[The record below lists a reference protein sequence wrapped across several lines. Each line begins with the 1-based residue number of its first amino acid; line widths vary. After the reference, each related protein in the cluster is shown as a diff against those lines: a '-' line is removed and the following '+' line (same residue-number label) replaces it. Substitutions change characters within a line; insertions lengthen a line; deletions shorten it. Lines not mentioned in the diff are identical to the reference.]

1 MSECHVPTLN
11 TAFSESFWVTIH
23 MNASIQVSIRCNNG
37 VTYNVT
43 GPFSCPGESPD
54 VTGSS
59 SNPIFVAR

>member
-11 TAFSESFWVTIH
+11 TAFSESFQVTIH
-23 MNASIQVSIRCNNG
+23 MDASIQVSVRCNNG
-37 VTYNVT
+37 VAYSVT

-54 VTGSS
+54 VTGIS